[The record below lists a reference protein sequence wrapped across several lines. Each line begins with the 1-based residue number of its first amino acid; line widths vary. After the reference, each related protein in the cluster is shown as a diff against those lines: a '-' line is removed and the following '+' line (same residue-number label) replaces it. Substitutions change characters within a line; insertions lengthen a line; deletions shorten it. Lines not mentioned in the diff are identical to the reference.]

1 MPTRYCKWE
10 TVSGDSRGR
19 SRIRLYKTKNPLHVF
34 GLGMVMVTLGLF
46 FSTVAFYG
54 NASINQEA
62 RDYLKNIFLL
72 YAGIGGNLVAS
83 WVLMRK

>member
-1 MPTRYCKWE
+1 MRLELLCLS
-10 TVSGDSRGR
+10 VCLVVFILGG
-19 SRIRLYKTKNPLHVF
+19 IRLYKTKNPLHVF